1 MYGNTDPAL
10 ATAVEQALLSLPPE
24 ELIELDRLITPRA
37 AELLLKAFGPG
48 LYPLLKP
55 LIAKDE
61 PAGRARTEAELR
73 RLMADPKYWR
83 DHDPEIMATVTQ
95 GFRQLYPQGPAEI

>member
-10 ATAVEQALLSLPPE
+10 STAVEQALLSLPPQ
-24 ELIELDRLITPRA
+24 ELVELDTLITPRA

-55 LIAKDE
+55 LIAKDDPTE
-61 PAGRARTEAELR
+61 RARTEAELR

-83 DHDPEIMATVTQ
+83 DRDPQIIDEVTQ
-95 GFRQLYPQGPAEI
+95 GFRTLYPQGQGEN